1 MTALGISHAALKVE
15 GGALLGAAPGLFKP
29 GSVPS
34 VTTLDAVYQNESGM
48 DDRKGEGRETNGQG
62 LKRRR
67 ITSKDEMI
75 TKDEEMTK
83 KNEETIKG

>member
-1 MTALGISHAALKVE
+1 
-15 GGALLGAAPGLFKP
+15 
-29 GSVPS
+29 
-34 VTTLDAVYQNESGM
+34 M

-75 TKDEEMTK
+75 TKDEETV
-83 KNEETIKG
+83 KG